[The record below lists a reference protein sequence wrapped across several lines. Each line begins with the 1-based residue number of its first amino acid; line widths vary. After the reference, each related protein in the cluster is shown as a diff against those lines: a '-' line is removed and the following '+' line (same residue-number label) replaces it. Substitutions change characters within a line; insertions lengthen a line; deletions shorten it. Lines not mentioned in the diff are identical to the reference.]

1 MSRSSKIKMRKYTGR
16 VIEDMMIKC
25 SGILNVFRKM
35 TLVENLV
42 KVE

>member
-1 MSRSSKIKMRKYTGR
+1 MRKYTGR
-16 VIEDMMIKC
+16 VVGDMMIKC
-25 SGILNVFRKM
+25 SGILNGIRKK